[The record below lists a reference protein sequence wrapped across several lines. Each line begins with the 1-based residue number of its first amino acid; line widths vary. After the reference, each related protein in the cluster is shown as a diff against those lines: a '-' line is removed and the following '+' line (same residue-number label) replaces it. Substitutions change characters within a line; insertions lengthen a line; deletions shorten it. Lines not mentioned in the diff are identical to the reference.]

1 MLCKFKKG
9 VVKLLRKHFVLSAGT
24 VVAKRNVTQS
34 FGNDNTVIIPMATLD
49 KLQSKCLIRRDERA
63 RIAREFMAFLGTYS
77 FKELRK
83 GVIQPNGSCLRVVT
97 DHKMEVVSK
106 KLGELEST
114 EARMLQTCLG
124 LQESLPEGEQLI
136 LVSKSPLLRM
146 KAEMTGV
153 KAQTFKDELL
163 PELREQYTGRAEI
176 HVTDDIVTDFY
187 ANKKIG
193 VEEVF
198 DESEKK
204 SIYPNMFVH
213 LKGTNSNAI
222 GRVQGEE
229 IVKLT
234 FEKCHPYGVT
244 PKNLG
249 QRYAIE
255 ALMMD
260 EKVAPLTI
268 IKGPAGTAKTFLS
281 LATGLELTEERGKFP
296 NRILVSRSPT
306 ETGEKLGFLPGT
318 EAEKIDPYLRGIK
331 DNLKN
336 LLKRD
341 KEEAVDDKPL
351 YEDGTSFFER
361 NLIQAEALGYIR
373 GRTIINTFMI
383 VDEAQNLTPVEVKTI
398 LTRVGMGTKL
408 VLIGDPE
415 QIDRPGLDER
425 TNGLSYASE
434 RMKGQDICWQITF
447 KDDESVR
454 SELAKTAA
462 MLL

>member
-1 MLCKFKKG
+1 M
-9 VVKLLRKHFVLSAGT
+9 RKHFVLSAGT

-34 FGNDNTVIIPMATLD
+34 FGNDNTVIITMATLD
-49 KLQSKCLIRRDERA
+49 KLHSEYLSKQNERA
-63 RIAREFMAFLGTYS
+63 KIAREFMAFLGTYS
-77 FKELRK
+77 FKELRE
-83 GVIQPNGSCLRVVT
+83 GIVQPNGSCLKVVT
-97 DHKMEVVSK
+97 DYKREVNK
-106 KLGELEST
+106 KVGELKNT

-136 LVSKSPLLRM
+136 LVSKNPLLRM
-146 KAEMTGV
+146 KAQMAGIQ
-153 KAQTFKDELL
+153 AQSFRDELL
-163 PELREQYTGRAEI
+163 PELREQYTGRAEV
-176 HVTDDIVTDFY
+176 HVTDNIVTDFY

-296 NRILVSRSPT
+296 NGILVSRSPT

-318 EAEKIDPYLRGIK
+318 E
-331 DNLKN
+331 
-336 LLKRD
+336 
-341 KEEAVDDKPL
+341 EE
-351 YEDGTSFFER
+351 
-361 NLIQAEALGYIR
+361 
-373 GRTIINTFMI
+373 
-383 VDEAQNLTPVEVKTI
+383 
-398 LTRVGMGTKL
+398 
-408 VLIGDPE
+408 
-415 QIDRPGLDER
+415 
-425 TNGLSYASE
+425 
-434 RMKGQDICWQITF
+434 
-447 KDDESVR
+447 
-454 SELAKTAA
+454 
-462 MLL
+462 

>member
-49 KLQSKCLIRRDERA
+49 KLQSKYLIRRDERA
-63 RIAREFMAFLGTYS
+63 RIAKEFMDFLGTYS
-77 FKELRK
+77 FKELRE
-83 GVIQPNGSCLRVVT
+83 GIIQPNGSCLKVVT
-97 DHKMEVVSK
+97 DYKREINK
-106 KLGELEST
+106 KVGELKAT
-114 EARMLQTCLG
+114 EARMLQTCLR

-146 KAEMTGV
+146 KAELTGV

-163 PELREQYTGRAEI
+163 PELREQYTGRVEV

-198 DESEKK
+198 DEGEKK
-204 SIYPNMFVH
+204 SLYPNVFVH

-249 QRYAIE
+249 QRFAIE

-296 NRILVSRSPT
+296 NGILVSRSPT

-318 EAEKIDPYLRGIK
+318 EEEKIAPYMRGIK
-331 DNLKN
+331 DNLRG
-336 LLKRD
+336 LFKRD
-341 KEEAVDDKPL
+341 KEEPIDDKPL

-361 NLIQAEALGYIR
+361 DLIQAEALGYIR

>member
-1 MLCKFKKG
+1 M
-9 VVKLLRKHFVLSAGT
+9 RKHFVLSAGT

-34 FGNDNTVIIPMATLD
+34 FGNDNTVIITMATLD
-49 KLQSKCLIRRDERA
+49 KLQREYLSKQNERA

-77 FKELRK
+77 FKELQE
-83 GVIQPNGSCLRVVT
+83 GVIQPNGGCLKVAT
-97 DHKMEVVSK
+97 DHKREVNK
-106 KLGELEST
+106 KLGECT
-114 EARMLQTCLG
+114 EARMIQTCLE

-146 KAEMTGV
+146 KAEMAGI
-153 KAQTFKDELL
+153 QTQSFRDELL
-163 PELREQYTGRAEI
+163 PELREQYTGRIEI

-198 DESEKK
+198 EGEKK

-260 EKVAPLTI
+260 EKVAP
-268 IKGPAGTAKTFLS
+268 
-281 LATGLELTEERGKFP
+281 
-296 NRILVSRSPT
+296 
-306 ETGEKLGFLPGT
+306 
-318 EAEKIDPYLRGIK
+318 
-331 DNLKN
+331 
-336 LLKRD
+336 
-341 KEEAVDDKPL
+341 
-351 YEDGTSFFER
+351 
-361 NLIQAEALGYIR
+361 
-373 GRTIINTFMI
+373 
-383 VDEAQNLTPVEVKTI
+383 
-398 LTRVGMGTKL
+398 
-408 VLIGDPE
+408 
-415 QIDRPGLDER
+415 
-425 TNGLSYASE
+425 
-434 RMKGQDICWQITF
+434 
-447 KDDESVR
+447 
-454 SELAKTAA
+454 
-462 MLL
+462 

>member
-1 MLCKFKKG
+1 M
-9 VVKLLRKHFVLSAGT
+9 RKHFVLSAST

-34 FGNDNTVIIPMATLD
+34 FGNDNTVIITMATLD
-49 KLQSKCLIRRDERA
+49 KLHSEYLSKQNERA

-97 DHKMEVVSK
+97 DQKMEVVSK
-106 KLGELEST
+106 KLGELKST

-136 LVSKSPLLRM
+136 LVSKNPLLRM
-146 KAEMTGV
+146 KAEMAGI
-153 KAQTFKDELL
+153 QTQSFRDELL
-163 PELREQYTGRAEI
+163 PELREQYTGRVEL

-198 DESEKK
+198 KGEKK

-229 IVKLT
+229 VVRLT
-234 FEKCHPYGVT
+234 FEKCYPYGVT

-281 LATGLELTEERGKFP
+281 LAAGLELTEERGKFP
-296 NRILVSRSPT
+296 DGILASRSPT

-318 EAEKIDPYLRGIK
+318 EKEKVEPYMRGIK
-331 DNLKN
+331 DNLMH
-336 LLKRD
+336 LFKRE
-341 KEEAVDDKPL
+341 KEEPVDDKPL
-351 YEDGTSFFER
+351 YEDGTNFFER
-361 NLIQAEALGYIR
+361 KLIQAEALGYIR

-383 VDEAQNLTPVEVKTI
+383 IDEAQNLTPVEVKTI

-447 KDDESVR
+447 KDNESVR